1 MMRSLIYS
9 DYTICANMYL
19 MQSIFDFIRSY
30 DFRLYLFF
38 HRANLNYPDLGY
50 LFYVFARY
58 GIILSVLS
66 TIYLIWQ
73 KRINALL
80 CAFFASGIA
89 ILVDIL
95 ISLFWSRPRPFISHP
110 DLISVRTIGFDVS
123 SSSFASSHTYIAF
136 AIATSIFLYGHKKLG
151 TFLYLI
157 AIAIAVSRIGVGL
170 HYPTDVIGGALLGIA
185 SGIFAFLIVHKNQ
198 KHW

>member
-1 MMRSLIYS
+1 M
-9 DYTICANMYL
+9 DL
-19 MQSIFDFIRSY
+19 MQGILDFIRSY
-30 DFRLYLFF
+30 DYKLYLFF
-38 HRANLNYPDLGY
+38 HRANLNYPDLGL
-50 LFYVFARY
+50 LFYMFARY
-58 GIILSVLS
+58 GIILSILS
-66 TIYLIWQ
+66 SIYLIWQ

-89 ILVDIL
+89 IFVDIL
-95 ISLFWSRPRPFISHP
+95 ISMFWQRPRPFISHP
-110 DLISVRTIGFDVS
+110 DLISSRTIGLDIS

-151 TFLYLI
+151 IVLYLV
-157 AIAIAVSRIGVGL
+157 AIAVAISRIGVGL